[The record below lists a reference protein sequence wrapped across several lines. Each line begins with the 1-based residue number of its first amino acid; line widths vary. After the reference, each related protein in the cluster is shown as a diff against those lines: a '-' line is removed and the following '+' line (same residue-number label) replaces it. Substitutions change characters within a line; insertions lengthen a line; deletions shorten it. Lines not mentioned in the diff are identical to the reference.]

1 MNYILYDGA
10 VRERMLPFTYTKP
23 VSELRIGILTIAEK
37 WEKYLGTTITN
48 LTEGYLEEKFP
59 MVEFPENV
67 FIDASILPNEAL
79 VAAIT
84 NLKHNELLYQ
94 EETTIAFFAND
105 TQEVADFDSY
115 EHIEFEGEFIQL
127 RNKTDLFTLNDQA
140 LEDDFKLLTKDRKSQ
155 PIGKSNQVNV
165 PENVFIEEGAVV
177 EFAMLNAGTGPIYIG
192 KDALVMEGSMIRGP
206 FAIGDNSVLKMGT
219 KIYGATTIGPKCT
232 VGGEVKNSVFFGN
245 SNKSHEGYLGNS
257 VVGEWCNFGADT
269 NCSNM
274 KNTHSK
280 IKLWEY
286 EIEGYADTG
295 MQFCGLFLGDH
306 CKTGINTMLNTGTVI
321 GMSCHIFG
329 AGFPNKFVPSFSWGS
344 GTNQNTY
351 TLENAKDTAR
361 RMYALKNE
369 VFSGIEERIFDVV
382 FELTQRYRK

>member
-37 WEKYLGTTITN
+37 WEKHLGTTITN

-59 MVEFPENV
+59 LVEFPKNI
-67 FIDASILPNEAL
+67 FIDASVLPNEKLVEAISAL
-79 VAAIT
+79 S
-84 NLKHNELLYQ
+84 HNELLVQ
-94 EETTIAFFAND
+94 NGFIIAFFADD
-105 TQEVADFDSY
+105 TQEVTDFEKYTPIAFDADFL
-115 EHIEFEGEFIQL
+115 QL
-127 RNKTDLFTLNDQA
+127 RSKTDLFALNAQA
-140 LEDDFKLLTKDRKSQ
+140 LEADFKLLTKGRKSQ
-155 PIGKSNQVNV
+155 EIGASNQIIA
-165 PENVFIEEGAVV
+165 PENIFIEEGAVV
-177 EFAMLNAGTGPIYIG
+177 EFAMLNARTGPIYIG
-192 KDALVMEGSMIRGP
+192 KDTLVMEGSMIRGP
-206 FAIGDNSVLKMGT
+206 FALGDNSVLKMGT

-257 VVGEWCNFGADT
+257 VIGEWCNFGADT

-280 IKLWEY
+280 IKMWEY
-286 EIEGYADTG
+286 ELEAYADTG

-361 RMYALKNE
+361 RMYALKSE
-369 VFSGIEERIFDVV
+369 MFSGVEERIFDVV
-382 FELTQRYRK
+382 FEFSERYRK

>member
-37 WEKYLGTTITN
+37 WEKHLGTTITN

-59 MVEFPENV
+59 LVEFPENI
-67 FIDASILPNEAL
+67 FIDASVLPNEKLVEAISAL
-79 VAAIT
+79 S
-84 NLKHNELLYQ
+84 HNELLVQ
-94 EETTIAFFAND
+94 NGFIIAFFADD
-105 TQEVADFDSY
+105 TQEVTDFEKYTPIAFDADFL
-115 EHIEFEGEFIQL
+115 QL
-127 RNKTDLFTLNDQA
+127 RSKTDLFALNAQA
-140 LEDDFKLLTKDRKSQ
+140 LEADFKLLTKGRKSQ
-155 PIGKSNQVNV
+155 EIGASNQIIA
-165 PENVFIEEGAVV
+165 PENIFIEEGAVV
-177 EFAMLNAGTGPIYIG
+177 EFAMLNARTGPIYIG
-192 KDALVMEGSMIRGP
+192 KDTLVMEGSMIRGP
-206 FAIGDNSVLKMGT
+206 FALGDNSVLKMGT

-257 VVGEWCNFGADT
+257 VIGEWCNFGADT

-280 IKLWEY
+280 IKMWEY
-286 EIEGYADTG
+286 ELEAYADTG

-361 RMYALKNE
+361 RMYALKSE
-369 VFSGIEERIFDVV
+369 MFSGVEERIFDVV
-382 FELTQRYRK
+382 FEFSERYRK